1 VNLNDLLL
9 EGSSV
14 DYKEA
19 LETKKPRSWL
29 KSISAFANS
38 FGGHI
43 VFGVRDNPREVCGLD
58 NPQEVISKITEL
70 IKARIDPTPRY
81 QLHAFAEDD
90 KICIDLEIQNLPIRI
105 ITVSRVSASLTSAM
119 VISRR
124 KSPVSS

>member
-1 VNLNDLLL
+1 MNLNDLLL

-43 VFGVRDNPREVCGLD
+43 VFGVRDNPRVKYA
-58 NPQEVISKITEL
+58 V
-70 IKARIDPTPRY
+70 
-81 QLHAFAEDD
+81 
-90 KICIDLEIQNLPIRI
+90 
-105 ITVSRVSASLTSAM
+105 
-119 VISRR
+119 
-124 KSPVSS
+124 

>member
-1 VNLNDLLL
+1 MNLNDLLL

-70 IKARIDPTPRY
+70 IKKQRRHAAHAVRVNAQPCDP
-81 QLHAFAEDD
+81 
-90 KICIDLEIQNLPIRI
+90 LP
-105 ITVSRVSASLTSAM
+105 A
-119 VISRR
+119 
-124 KSPVSS
+124 

>member
-1 VNLNDLLL
+1 MNLNDLLL

-29 KSISAFANS
+29 KSVSAFANS

-43 VFGVRDNPREVCGLD
+43 VFGVHDNPREVCGLN
-58 NPQEVISKITEL
+58 NPQEVSSKITEL

-81 QLHAFAEDD
+81 QLHSFAEDD
-90 KICIDLEIQNLPIRI
+90 KICIDLEIQNG
-105 ITVSRVSASLTSAM
+105 LTYPYYGTY
-119 VISRR
+119 RFYKN
-124 KSPVSS
+124 KSNIK